1 MKTSFKF
8 KEYIWLVETIHKAR
22 KITFA
27 EIQEKWLRSDLSEG
41 VELARSTF
49 NRHKDAIQDMFGIY
63 IECDRQHGYK
73 YYIGNDEELEN
84 ESVQNWLLSTLSVN
98 NIISESLSLQKRIL
112 LQPVPS
118 EGELLKMVIDAM
130 KKSVRIAVDYRK
142 YGTDKS
148 NHLNF
153 EPYCLKLFKQRWYIL
168 GHFHRDATAEKPES
182 DYFGIFS
189 FDRIQNMRL
198 TDVKFRIDPEFDA
211 QDYFNECYGVL
222 VGDDTKPQRIVI
234 RAYGYER
241 YYMRDLPVHKTQHE
255 IGKGENFSDFELF
268 MRPTIDFSGHLLSRG
283 NQIKVLSPKWLADEI
298 HDMHLEAALMYE
310 PEEDEPQDLGNVR
323 FEII

>member
-63 IECDRQHGYK
+63 IECDRQHGYQ

-84 ESVQNWLLSTLSVN
+84 DSVQNWLLSTLSVN
-98 NIISESLSLQKRIL
+98 NIISESLSLQNRIL

-118 EGELLKMVIDAM
+118 EGEYLKMVIEAM

-142 YGTDKS
+142 YGTDKP

-182 DYFGIFS
+182 DYFGVFS

-198 TDVKFRIDPEFDA
+198 TDVKFRIDTEFDA

-241 YYMRDLPVHKTQHE
+241 YYMRDLPVHKSQHE
-255 IGKGENFSDFELF
+255 IGKGENFADFELF

-283 NQIKVLSPKWLADEI
+283 NQIKVLSPQWLADEL

-310 PEEDEPQDLGNVR
+310 PEEDAPQ
-323 FEII
+323 E

>member
-283 NQIKVLSPKWLADEI
+283 NQIKVLSPQWLADEI

-310 PEEDEPQDLGNVR
+310 PEEEEPQ
-323 FEII
+323 E

>member
-168 GHFHRDATAEKPES
+168 GHFHRDATAEKPEL

-310 PEEDEPQDLGNVR
+310 PEEEEPQ
-323 FEII
+323 E